1 MQLHSYWDNGIM
13 YAPIE
18 IKGGFVM
25 NEIMNQQS
33 QLVVKHNDL
42 IQKSK
47 YNLTITQQKLI
58 AYIISLIKPTDKE
71 LKKYE
76 VSVSDFCQ
84 LCGIDKRYFYTDFKD
99 LIDDLDN
106 KAFWIETDE
115 KMFKFRCFLK
125 AEYMKKQGKVL
136 LLLDDDV
143 KKYLIDL
150 KEKFTVYE
158 LYNILA
164 LKSKYSVRLYEL
176 FKSYAF
182 QKEKVFLIDE
192 FKELLL
198 ATNYNNFKDLRNRV
212 LEKAIDE
219 INFYTDLD
227 VSYETITKGR
237 KVIAVKIYIKKKE
250 MAENLQAYRNTI
262 AEINKR
268 NNQISGQISMFDKY
282 IEVLKDE

>member
-1 MQLHSYWDNGIM
+1 
-13 YAPIE
+13 
-18 IKGGFVM
+18 M

-115 KMFKFRCFLK
+115 KMFKFRWFLK

-198 ATNYNNFKDLRNRV
+198 ATNYNNFKDFRNRV

>member
-1 MQLHSYWDNGIM
+1 M

-115 KMFKFRCFLK
+115 KLFKFRWFLK

-198 ATNYNNFKDLRNRV
+198 ATNYNNFKDFRNRV

-250 MAENLQAYRNTI
+250 MAENLKAYRNTI

>member
-115 KMFKFRCFLK
+115 KIFKFRWFLK

-198 ATNYNNFKDLRNRV
+198 ATNYNNFKDFRNRV

>member
-1 MQLHSYWDNGIM
+1 M

-115 KMFKFRCFLK
+115 KMFKFRWFLK

-198 ATNYNNFKDLRNRV
+198 ATNYNNFKDFRNRV

>member
-1 MQLHSYWDNGIM
+1 M

-115 KMFKFRCFLK
+115 KIFKFRWFLK

-198 ATNYNNFKDLRNRV
+198 ATNYNNFKDFRNRV

>member
-1 MQLHSYWDNGIM
+1 M

-115 KMFKFRCFLK
+115 KLFKFRWFLK

-198 ATNYNNFKDLRNRV
+198 ATNYNNFKDFRNRV